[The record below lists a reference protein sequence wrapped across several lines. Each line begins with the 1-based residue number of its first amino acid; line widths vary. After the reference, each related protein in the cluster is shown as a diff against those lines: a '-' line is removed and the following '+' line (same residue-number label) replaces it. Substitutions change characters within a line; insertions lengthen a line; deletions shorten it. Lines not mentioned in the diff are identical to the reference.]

1 MRVGVFAGSREGT
14 PNPTEPDIIIYIHTP
29 RRLGEQ
35 LAALHLSDAHAA
47 LHQGRFGFAVS
58 NYLALTPL
66 NNTWDPDWGAFFARR
81 LEAQVTA
88 LHKEKL
94 YGRAALNASDTELLE
109 LGMRVRRVGG
119 WVGG

>member
-1 MRVGVFAGSREGT
+1 MEG
-14 PNPTEPDIIIYIHTP
+14 NPIEPTNQSTLDLHPYFC

-35 LAALHLSDAHAA
+35 LADLHLSDKHAA

-58 NYLALTPL
+58 NFLALTPL
-66 NNTWDPDWGAFFARR
+66 NNTWDASWPRFFARR

-88 LHKEKL
+88 LHKEKP

-109 LGMRVRRVGG
+109 LGIRVRGQRPCVC
-119 WVGG
+119 